1 MKTTVSAFLILNAL
15 LQCVFFVSGCSGARH
30 RSPPA
35 SATMSAPGVNVSQ
48 VGEAAAPAKIES
60 KTRKTVLTLPAGT
73 EVVPDFRTGA
83 FSYRLLADS
92 VVTSE
97 FSDTS
102 AAGPSSFAPDAPPTA
117 SEQAFAF
124 GVRGSFILGG
134 VLALLGLLFAWRGHG
149 KAAGLAFLGAVGVPA
164 AVQFI
169 GSGAGKIVAAVSIT
183 GALGL
188 FVAWHLMEWRK
199 KKAAEQAAAVGRNLQ
214 SFTTSDQ

>member
-1 MKTTVSAFLILNAL
+1 MKTTAWLLILNAL
-15 LQCVFFVSGCSGARH
+15 FQCVFFLSGCSGVRH
-30 RSPPA
+30 RPKPA
-35 SATMSAPGVNVSQ
+35 AATLSAPGVSVSQ
-48 VGEAAAPAKIES
+48 VGEAAAPAKIEN

-73 EVVPDFRTGA
+73 EVVPDLRTGG

-102 AAGPSSFAPDAPPTA
+102 AAGPSSFAPDAPPTPA
-117 SEQAFAF
+117 EEALGF
-124 GVRGSFILGG
+124 GLRGSWIVGG
-134 VLALLGLLFAWRGHG
+134 VLVLLALVLAWRGHG

-164 AVQFI
+164 AAQFI

-183 GALGL
+183 AALAL
-188 FVAWHLMEWRK
+188 FAAWHLMEWRK

-214 SFTTSDQ
+214 SSSELRV